1 LEKKKTKARRYK
13 NTSQAKP
20 INERMAEK
28 KKKKGKR
35 KRKSALK

>member
-28 KKKKGKR
+28 KKKKEREREKGC
-35 KRKSALK
+35 A